1 MPALDRYDPD
11 VLDEEEYDDISQ
23 AERAAAEAAMRRR
36 DREEGILTRRGDM
49 ELFYGMNYIMLL
61 QTQIIGVYF
70 CCLYVW
76 FALLIEQD
84 KRQN

>member
-23 AERAAAEAAMRRR
+23 AERAAAEVAMRRR
-36 DREEGILTRRGDM
+36 DREEGVLTRRGDM

-61 QTQIIGVYF
+61 RTQIIAVYLH
-70 CCLYVW
+70 CLYVW
-76 FALLIEQD
+76 FAFLI
-84 KRQN
+84 

>member
-11 VLDEEEYDDISQ
+11 VLDDEEYDDISQ

-61 QTQIIGVYF
+61 RTEIIGI
-70 CCLYVW
+70 CIRCLYG
-76 FALLIEQD
+76 LHY
-84 KRQN
+84 